1 MGTRGWML
9 PTLMGCCLWILHGLG
24 TAAAVPVTTEGPFA
38 ATPSQGEAPTALLL
52 GTVGTS
58 TVNDTVMAESILVSP
73 TMSPSSPSW
82 AEPDSVTETT
92 GYNSPLG
99 AERDAELSAGEVTQA
114 PTGDPQAGTD
124 VATSL
129 DETQKYQ
136 SGSAAA
142 KAAAIAVTP
151 QPNFTPSTK
160 HNVTGTAAAAP
171 LGSTPAFADVPASTT
186 RAGAGLESTAD
197 ATFLLSATIPTAAG
211 TQAMTT
217 TPLRPGLTALP
228 PDAGAEVEDV
238 PLPGDGQGDGSAP
251 SAMPSPGA
259 RGLLP
264 TPSGE
269 VVSGTVGDTPGWAA
283 LKSGD
288 VGDAAHGV
296 FSTADLPQLPPENVT
311 ALGAA
316 ENPGQNSLLTSQA
329 GLSPAN
335 LLGPGDGDRQG
346 DPAVLPS
353 SPGSALAQSE
363 APTAPGVRGDTATLL
378 PAIDVQSDADVP
390 APDTG
395 VPLPTGAVDVAEGS
409 LQPALW
415 LSPIGE
421 EQPLLGADPPVPTD
435 TSGAPSTAFPPPG
448 VAAGSL
454 PATDDGTEAV
464 VSPDFSADL
473 GVSLSSP
480 LEGSQP
486 WGTAA
491 DGASTS
497 LNSALGATNP
507 SSSGPDGTALP
518 AAGQQAQGD
527 TGAGDTTQAEDA
539 GDGSP
544 YENTQS
550 DTSSA
555 ASSTQQGPADSA
567 PGAVLYTN
575 LSPAADPGEGA
586 LAPALSPDG
595 PAAPSQDLSGAGGA
609 EPLPIETPGA
619 PGAALPPPAA
629 VDGTVFGPD
638 DGAEAA
644 VSPDLS
650 AAPEAPVSPSLGASQ
665 PWDAAAGAPQDT
677 ALPGAEGPGT
687 GINSVLDAPS
697 PAVYG
702 PVGPPS
708 PSFGVQ
714 PGTGMGMP
722 GVDGPDTS
730 LSSALGATN
739 PSLSPPDGA
748 AFPAAGQQAQGDT
761 GAGDTTQAEDAGDG
775 SPYENTQSDTSSATS
790 STQQGPA
797 DSAPG
802 AVLYTNLSPAAD
814 PGEGALAPA
823 LSPDGPAAPSQ
834 DLSGAGG
841 AEPLPIETPGA
852 PGAALPPPAAVDGTV
867 FAADNGAE
875 AAVSPDLSAAP
886 EAPVSPSLGASQPWD
901 TAAGAP
907 QDTALPGAEGP
918 GTGINS
924 VLDAP
929 SPAVYGPVGPPSPSF
944 GVQPGAGVGM
954 PGVDGPDTSLSSA
967 LGATNPSSFAPDGAA
982 LPPPVAVDGAVF
994 EANNGAEAAVSPD
1007 LSAAPEAPVA
1017 PSLGVLQPWDTAAG
1031 APQDTAL
1038 PGAEGPGSG
1047 FSSALNAPSSAS
1059 YGPIGPPSPDL
1070 AEQPGTGLTVLG
1082 AEGQEPGGLSSAA
1095 AFEPSLSSSPGTGL
1109 ALGTG
1114 LLPGA
1119 GSPSNSASQ
1128 SDALAVPSISD
1139 SDGGAAPIPAAAP
1152 GSVIPSQVSPYGEGG
1167 PELTVAQGISSEGGV
1182 AQAEIPESQSPYTD
1196 TSSAASSTQQ
1206 GPADSAPGA
1215 VLHTELS
1222 PAAAPGDEALAPA
1235 LSPDGPAAP
1244 SHDLSGAGGAEPLP
1258 IETLGTSG
1266 AALPLPAAVDGTVF
1280 AANNGAEAAVSPD
1293 LSAAPEA
1300 PVAPSLGA
1308 SQPWDTAAGAPQDT
1322 ALPGAEGPG
1331 SGFSSAL
1338 NAPSLASYGPIGPP
1352 SPDLAE
1358 QPGTGLTVLGAEG
1371 QEPGGL
1377 SSAAAFE
1384 PSLSSSPDTGLKAGM
1399 DLLPGAL
1406 SPSGPASPSDVLTAP
1421 SASDTAGPSGLGG
1434 AGGAPGALQ
1443 PSLGAAPGLRP
1454 SAGVRD
1460 GPEAVSADGEAPGQS
1475 QDQAG
1480 TGAAAA
1486 SDGRPGATL
1495 HSISSSPLADG
1506 SSSPEA
1512 AAGADTGAGI
1522 PRAGEVGSSS
1532 GLGAA
1537 AFQGNK
1543 ETPILLPSIQSSA
1556 SVSPPGAK
1564 LSQANVVELV
1574 GGKLGI
1580 SAQEAPTASGG
1591 NGLGT
1596 VTQIASGVLPPS
1608 IPTSPRETQPLV
1620 PVAPAASIPLLVSE
1634 TASARGVGDSSVP
1647 NTGPSSASSTQSGS
1661 NPPVLPWSPVD
1672 EMASGMLAS
1681 LGEELQR
1688 APNAA
1693 PAPPSASEREN
1704 LKEGAA
1710 ASPQISSPVPA
1721 IPAVPLYGYGP
1732 RENDHEYVQ
1741 RRADFNSPLF
1751 KPETGFPFGKTLRD
1765 SLYFTDNGQIIFPAS
1780 DSSIFTLPNPPAH
1793 RFTGHEGVAMIAVFW
1808 DNADFS
1814 RGTGTTFYQEFLT
1827 LNSEKPPFVRDVEE
1841 KVRRYLR
1848 SSYSAAW
1855 TLKITWEKAPA
1866 YGARGDSR
1874 RTNTYQAVLTTDGF
1888 RSYVLILYQDGGMQW
1903 DYTQLPAT
1911 NVLIGYTSGDGYY
1924 RNDDLTQSPPAAKYR
1939 PDRYRGYNTDLRGL
1953 WLYKLESRVGTNYRL
1968 KCLAWTG
1975 RQQEPQAWS
1984 QDLPACPCSL
1994 QQGQQD
2000 PRFRSSRGGWGS
2012 ARVSMLHSSSPN
2024 SHGAGVRCLY
2034 DGRGQ
2039 LVEGRQERYWRASR
2053 QASPYRDQELKLY
2066 DWCCNQAGSAHLCAH
2081 YNEKRPRIGC
2091 DGYRAPGAEDSS
2103 EDSNSEEQRDDDEE

>member
-142 KAAAIAVTP
+142 KAAAISVTP

-160 HNVTGTAAAAP
+160 HNVTGTTAAAP
-171 LGSTPAFADVPASTT
+171 LGSTPVFADVPAPTT

-197 ATFLLSATIPTAAG
+197 ATFLLSATITTAAG

-238 PLPGDGQGDGSAP
+238 TLPGDGQGDGSAP

-329 GLSPAN
+329 GPSPAN

-378 PAIDVQSDADVP
+378 PATDVQSDADVP

-395 VPLPTGAVDVAEGS
+395 VPLPTGAVDLAEGS
-409 LQPALW
+409 LQPAPW

-507 SSSGPDGTALP
+507 SSSAPDGTALP

-775 SPYENTQSDTSSATS
+775 SPYENTQSDMSSATS

-823 LSPDGPAAPSQ
+823 LSSDGPAAPSQ

-875 AAVSPDLSAAP
+875 AAVSPDLSGAP

-1007 LSAAPEAPVA
+1007 LSAAPEAPVS
-1017 PSLGVLQPWDTAAG
+1017 PSLGVL
-1031 APQDTAL
+1031 
-1038 PGAEGPGSG
+1038 
-1047 FSSALNAPSSAS
+1047 
-1059 YGPIGPPSPDL
+1059 
-1070 AEQPGTGLTVLG
+1070 
-1082 AEGQEPGGLSSAA
+1082 
-1095 AFEPSLSSSPGTGL
+1095 
-1109 ALGTG
+1109 
-1114 LLPGA
+1114 
-1119 GSPSNSASQ
+1119 
-1128 SDALAVPSISD
+1128 
-1139 SDGGAAPIPAAAP
+1139 
-1152 GSVIPSQVSPYGEGG
+1152 
-1167 PELTVAQGISSEGGV
+1167 
-1182 AQAEIPESQSPYTD
+1182 
-1196 TSSAASSTQQ
+1196 
-1206 GPADSAPGA
+1206 
-1215 VLHTELS
+1215 
-1222 PAAAPGDEALAPA
+1222 
-1235 LSPDGPAAP
+1235 
-1244 SHDLSGAGGAEPLP
+1244 
-1258 IETLGTSG
+1258 
-1266 AALPLPAAVDGTVF
+1266 
-1280 AANNGAEAAVSPD
+1280 
-1293 LSAAPEA
+1293 
-1300 PVAPSLGA
+1300 
-1308 SQPWDTAAGAPQDT
+1308 QPWDTAAGAPQDT

-1591 NGLGT
+1591 NGVGT

-1647 NTGPSSASSTQSGS
+1647 NMGPSSASSTQSGS

-1721 IPAVPLYGYGP
+1721 TLGQLAAALALPPLPAVPAVPLYGYGP

-1903 DYTQLPAT
+1903 DYTQLLAT

-1968 KCLAWTG
+1968 KCLAWMG